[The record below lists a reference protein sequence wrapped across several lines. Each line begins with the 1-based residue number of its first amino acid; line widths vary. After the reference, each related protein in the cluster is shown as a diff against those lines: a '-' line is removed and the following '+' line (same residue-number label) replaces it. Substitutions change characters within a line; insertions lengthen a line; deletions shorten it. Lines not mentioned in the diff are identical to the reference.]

1 MTFIGEK
8 AVMESEKIVT
18 FSIAAY
24 NMERW
29 LEPCIE
35 SLIDD
40 SVMEQIEIIVV
51 DDGSKDRTAK
61 IAQEYVDRYPRSIK
75 LISKVNGGYGSTINT
90 SLSIAE
96 GEFFKQ
102 VDGDDFIITE
112 HLKEYLDVL
121 RSTDADVV
129 YTVGEY
135 RYEDGSPTDTY
146 NCHLTPRKEP
156 YQPNEAA
163 DRINLHLHCAT
174 FRSSMLR
181 KAKVNLPEHCMY
193 TDLPLSLLGFC
204 NATTVLSTPLHL
216 YCSRIGRPGQSVSEE
231 GYRKY
236 VKDHARV
243 TILVASM
250 RFGDAQ
256 LENLTNRTSARL
268 YSNTMEILLGMSPTD
283 SQKTLAVSLD
293 KDIQKLRP
301 SIFKE
306 KCIAPAV
313 RLMHITGCS
322 AYVPLHGLAL
332 VKKAV
337 KRVLK
342 HVVGQA

>member
-1 MTFIGEK
+1 
-8 AVMESEKIVT
+8 MESEKIVT

-146 NCHLTPRKEP
+146 NCHLTPERNRISRMRRQTESTCNCIVLRLEP
-156 YQPNEAA
+156 VCYG
-163 DRINLHLHCAT
+163 R
-174 FRSSMLR
+174 LR
-181 KAKVNLPEHCMY
+181 
-193 TDLPLSLLGFC
+193 
-204 NATTVLSTPLHL
+204 
-216 YCSRIGRPGQSVSEE
+216 
-231 GYRKY
+231 
-236 VKDHARV
+236 
-243 TILVASM
+243 
-250 RFGDAQ
+250 
-256 LENLTNRTSARL
+256 
-268 YSNTMEILLGMSPTD
+268 
-283 SQKTLAVSLD
+283 
-293 KDIQKLRP
+293 
-301 SIFKE
+301 
-306 KCIAPAV
+306 
-313 RLMHITGCS
+313 
-322 AYVPLHGLAL
+322 
-332 VKKAV
+332 
-337 KRVLK
+337 
-342 HVVGQA
+342 